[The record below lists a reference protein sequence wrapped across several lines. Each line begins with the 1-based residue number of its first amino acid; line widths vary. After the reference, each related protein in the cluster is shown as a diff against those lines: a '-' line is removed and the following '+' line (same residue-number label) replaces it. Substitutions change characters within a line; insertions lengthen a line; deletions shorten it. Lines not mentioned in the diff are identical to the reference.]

1 PPGITVEDKDLVK
14 GLKARNEETVE
25 AFLVTYRSLLHH
37 CIGHFTR
44 NHASRED
51 LYQDLVLY
59 ILERLD
65 RDAFDPQKGSFG
77 TWLYRVAWCRCVDLR
92 RRESAQRRPQL
103 TSVGDN
109 IPERADERP
118 GPVEV
123 IGSEEIGFRVRAALD
138 QLEPDERSLMD
149 LRFVQGQT
157 LGEIS
162 GALDMSLEQTK
173 YRVKKATVSMR
184 RVLLNDYAHQEVAD

>member
-1 PPGITVEDKDLVK
+1 
-14 GLKARNEETVE
+14 
-25 AFLVTYRSLLHH
+25 
-37 CIGHFTR
+37 
-44 NHASRED
+44 
-51 LYQDLVLY
+51 
-59 ILERLD
+59 
-65 RDAFDPQKGSFG
+65 
-77 TWLYRVAWCRCVDLR
+77 
-92 RRESAQRRPQL
+92 
-103 TSVGDN
+103 
-109 IPERADERP
+109 
-118 GPVEV
+118 VEV

>member
-1 PPGITVEDKDLVK
+1 MEDKDLVK